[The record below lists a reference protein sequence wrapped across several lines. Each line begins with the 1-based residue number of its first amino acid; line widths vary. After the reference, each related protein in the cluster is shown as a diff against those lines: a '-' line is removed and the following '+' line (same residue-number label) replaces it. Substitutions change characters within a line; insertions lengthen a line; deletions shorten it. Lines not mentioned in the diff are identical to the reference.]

1 MISSI
6 LLNIIYIIFPLLV
19 YFFYTIYKNMKN
31 EKESNLFLTVTLLSS
46 MFLSLKYGNVIHDD
60 KLLILCN
67 VPIVIA
73 YVKKKNILGIMLSI
87 SMIIYTF
94 LVIKSDILYIMII
107 KFIIYFIIA
116 IFVNKYKKY
125 KLIDLIAIVQGFM
138 LSFEYFFK
146 ETTLEDIY
154 SLINIILVVTIFYVI
169 TFAILYF
176 FEVSD
181 KISNIYL
188 NYKELEQDKQIK
200 NSLFKITH
208 EIKNPIAVCK
218 GYLDMFN
225 VNDIKKSEKYVS
237 IMKNEIDRTLNI
249 INDFTE
255 LSKIK
260 IEKDILDI
268 NMLIY
273 DTVDI
278 IKLIFDKKDITFINN
293 VSSEEEVY
301 IMGDYN
307 RLKQVLINLFKNSYE
322 AIKDKGIIK
331 ISSYIENNYYIIIIL
346 DNGIGMDDEAIKN
359 IKQVFYTTKR
369 YGSGVGVTLSNE
381 IIKAH
386 KGTLDY
392 ESKLGEYTKTIIKL
406 PILKESH

>member
-94 LVIKSDILYIMII
+94 LVIKSNILYIMII